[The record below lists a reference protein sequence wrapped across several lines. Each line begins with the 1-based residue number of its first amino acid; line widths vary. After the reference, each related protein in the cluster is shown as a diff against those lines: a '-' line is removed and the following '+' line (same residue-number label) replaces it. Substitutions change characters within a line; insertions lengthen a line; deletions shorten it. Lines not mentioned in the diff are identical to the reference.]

1 MTEKGLK
8 LIADFEG
15 LPKKNPL
22 DAYWDKYGKVWTIGY
37 GATHYPDGSPVKQGD
52 KLKSKEEAME
62 LLKTMVKQYEDQV
75 YKLVQCP
82 INFYQHDALTSFAYN
97 CGVGN
102 LKKSTLLKKVNKNS
116 MDPTIR
122 DEFAKWNKSGGQVL
136 AGLTR
141 RRKAEADLYFTE
153 CHLQHEDGS
162 SYTEEELATMDN
174 ADPTIVEVAGPIII
188 EVTETVPEPTPEPE
202 PKRLKT
208 LTGYLKS
215 EGPKPENIIK

>member
-8 LIADFEG
+8 LIMDFEG
-15 LPKKNPL
+15 LPKNKPL

-37 GATHYPDGSPVKQGD
+37 GATHYLDGSPVKEGD
-52 KLKSKEEAME
+52 KLKSKEEAVE
-62 LLKTMVKQYEDQV
+62 LLKNMVKKYEDDV
-75 YKLVQCP
+75 YKIVQCP

-122 DEFAKWNKSGGQVL
+122 DEFVKWNKSGGQVL

-162 SYTEEELATMDN
+162 PYTEEELALMGESDQN
-174 ADPTIVEVAGPIII
+174 AVVETPV
-188 EVTETVPEPTPEPE
+188 ETEPSSESKPEKP
-202 PKRLKT
+202 KT
-208 LTGYLKS
+208 LTGYLQS
-215 EGPKPENIIK
+215 EGIKPDNIRK

>member
-37 GATHYPDGSPVKQGD
+37 GATHYLDGSPVKEGD

-62 LLKTMVKQYEDQV
+62 LLRAMTKQYEDAV
-75 YKLVQCP
+75 YKLVEHP
-82 INFYQHDALTSFAYN
+82 INYYQADALTSFAYN

-102 LKKSTLLKKVNKNS
+102 LKKSTLLKKVNKDS
-116 MDPTIR
+116 SDPSIR
-122 DEFAKWNKSGGQVL
+122 DEFAKWNKSGGKVL

-153 CHLQHEDGS
+153 CDIVANNTE
-162 SYTEEELATMDN
+162 TEEPDIPLV
-174 ADPTIVEVAGPIII
+174 AD
-188 EVTETVPEPTPEPE
+188 EPTPEPE
-202 PKRLKT
+202 KPKT
-208 LTGYLKS
+208 LTGYLLS
-215 EGPKPENIIK
+215 EGLTVENLRVSLV

>member
-8 LIADFEG
+8 LIMDFEG
-15 LPKKNPL
+15 LPKNKPL

-37 GATHYPDGSPVKQGD
+37 GATHYLDGSPVKEGD
-52 KLKSKEEAME
+52 KLKSKEEAVE
-62 LLKTMVKQYEDQV
+62 LLKNMVKKYEDDV
-75 YKLVQCP
+75 YKIVQCP

-102 LKKSTLLKKVNKNS
+102 LKKSTLLKKVNNNS

-162 SYTEEELATMDN
+162 PYTEEELGHVS
-174 ADPTIVEVAGPIII
+174 DPDQI
-188 EVTETVPEPTPEPE
+188 VTEIVKKEYETPIVDTPVVETPVEPAEPTPEPE
-202 PKRLKT
+202 KKKKCIIGWLKKR
-208 LTGYLKS
+208 
-215 EGPKPENIIK
+215 